1 MAKPNVR
8 LAWVVGSVLL
18 AHLAALWA
26 FQSGLLKRA
35 VEVLVPVVMVT
46 ELSTPPPKVQ
56 AVQTPPALTKP
67 KLTPPAQAVKAALPV
82 PPPPQPVTAVAPD
95 PVPAAHAPTAVAAAP
110 KAMPAPVGANT
121 VASTSTSANVSAA
134 TTATAAPLAPLPP
147 APPKMELPSSDA
159 DYLQNARPAYPAMSK
174 RLGEQGKV
182 LVRVLIGVDGTAR
195 QAEVQKS
202 SGFDRLDQAALA
214 TVQRWRYVPGK
225 RGGVAE
231 AMWFTVPIVFVL
243 E

>member
-1 MAKPNVR
+1 MSAN
-8 LAWVVGSVLL
+8 
-18 AHLAALWA
+18 
-26 FQSGLLKRA
+26 
-35 VEVLVPVVMVT
+35 
-46 ELSTPPPKVQ
+46 
-56 AVQTPPALTKP
+56 
-67 KLTPPAQAVKAALPV
+67 
-82 PPPPQPVTAVAPD
+82 
-95 PVPAAHAPTAVAAAP
+95 
-110 KAMPAPVGANT
+110 VGAN
-121 VASTSTSANVSAA
+121 VGA
-134 TTATAAPLAPLPP
+134 TATAPFAPAPP
-147 APPKMELPSSDA
+147 APLKLELPSSDA

-195 QAEVQKS
+195 QAEIQKS

-225 RGGVAE
+225 RAGVAE

>member
-1 MAKPNVR
+1 
-8 LAWVVGSVLL
+8 
-18 AHLAALWA
+18 
-26 FQSGLLKRA
+26 
-35 VEVLVPVVMVT
+35 
-46 ELSTPPPKVQ
+46 
-56 AVQTPPALTKP
+56 
-67 KLTPPAQAVKAALPV
+67 
-82 PPPPQPVTAVAPD
+82 
-95 PVPAAHAPTAVAAAP
+95 
-110 KAMPAPVGANT
+110 
-121 VASTSTSANVSAA
+121 
-134 TTATAAPLAPLPP
+134 
-147 APPKMELPSSDA
+147 MELPSSDA
-159 DYLQNARPAYPAMSK
+159 DYLQNARPAYPALSK

>member
-82 PPPPQPVTAVAPD
+82 PPPPQPVSAVAPE

-110 KAMPAPVGANT
+110 KAMPAPSGANT
-121 VASTSTSANVSAA
+121 VASTSTSASANVGAAA
-134 TTATAAPLAPLPP
+134 TAPLAPAPP

>member
-67 KLTPPAQAVKAALPV
+67 KRTPPAQAVKAALPV

-121 VASTSTSANVSAA
+121 VASTSANVGAPA
-134 TTATAAPLAPLPP
+134 TAPLAPAPP

-159 DYLQNARPAYPAMSK
+159 DYLQNARPAYPALSK

>member
-26 FQSGLLKRA
+26 LQNGLLQRA

-67 KLTPPAQAVKAALPV
+67 KLTPPTQAVKAALPV
-82 PPPPQPVTAVAPD
+82 PPPPQPVSAVAPE
-95 PVPAAHAPTAVAAAP
+95 PVPAAHAPTAVAAVP

-121 VASTSTSANVSAA
+121 VASTSVNVGANVGAVA
-134 TTATAAPLAPLPP
+134 TAPLAPATP
-147 APPKMELPSSDA
+147 APLKLELPSSDA